1 MADRLTDEQIEDVLA
16 LFGRNDRRTA
26 AASATATVTKV
37 IIMEAPETGPRAV
50 AAAVVAAARR
60 STRPIISYLRFL
72 LNRLRDTSDEQVIN
86 RSNDAWNLYH
96 RLTGSSRRPAIAG
109 HGAFPTGD
117 TLDCLLRPR
126 YFIPRRPLFQNCS
139 LYRVLCQVRRASPS
153 WKELAI
159 GLGLAAAVVGA
170 TLLVRYYGEEAK
182 RRLVAD
188 LYTTAYLK
196 GEFDRFDRNDDGFIT
211 SEELGELLSC
221 LGLNHTE
228 AELQAMIE
236 EAAPDGNGAI
246 DFHEFLTIAH
256 NWVIRDYH
264 DAEEE
269 SIEAFQLFDRELIY

>member
-60 STRPIISYLRFL
+60 STRP
-72 LNRLRDTSDEQVIN
+72 DTSDEQVIN

-264 DAEEE
+264 DYRSFPA
-269 SIEAFQLFDRELIY
+269 I